1 MANTH
6 SFQFEGKGNSARV
19 TVDGVDVSG
28 AVTAVTVHADAWEHP
43 RVTLELSVHDVTQI
57 SSPETELLIPEST
70 AEALVALGWTPPA
83 EEGQDTTDA

>member
-1 MANTH
+1 MATTH

-19 TVDGVDVSG
+19 TVDGVDISS

-43 RVTLELSVHDVTQI
+43 RVTLELNVHDVTRI

-70 AEALVALGWTPPA
+70 AEALAALGWTPPA
-83 EEGQDTTDA
+83 EP